1 MTYRSMSVHVEASD
15 AERARVRMA
24 ASIARLFDA
33 RLIGVG
39 ARAYYPMPDPI
50 GLSAL
55 KLKEMVT
62 ADLAAAEAIFRQET
76 TALGAATEWFAETD
90 YPIRALLRHACS
102 ADLIIAERGVAV
114 HPPETNAGTASL
126 IMAAGAPVLVAP
138 PGATELNLDSVI
150 IGWKNSREAR
160 RAIWD
165 ALPFLKHARHVRV
178 VRFSGDETSSMD
190 LEAVVERLRRHG
202 IQAEGECRRRS
213 GGAVADDIV
222 DAAHALSA
230 QLIVVGAYGHSRLQ
244 EWALG
249 GVTQHLLAR
258 SPVCVLYSH

>member
-1 MTYRSMSVHVEASD
+1 MNYRSITVHVEPSEA
-15 AERARVRMA
+15 ARARVRVA
-24 ASIARLFDA
+24 ASLAGLFEA

-39 ARAYYPMPDPI
+39 ARAFDPMPDPI
-50 GLSAL
+50 GLSVV
-55 KLKEMVT
+55 KLREAVT
-62 ADLAAAEAIFRQET
+62 NDLAAAEKIFREET
-76 TALGAATEWFAETD
+76 TALGLATQWFAETD
-90 YPIRALLRHACS
+90 YPVRALLRHACA

-126 IMAAGAPVLVAP
+126 IMAAGAPVLVTP
-138 PGATELNLDSVI
+138 PGGTELSLDTVVV
-150 IGWKNSREAR
+150 GWKNSREAR

-165 ALPFLKHARHVRV
+165 ALPFLKRARHVRV
-178 VRFSGDETSSMD
+178 VRFSGGETPPAD
-190 LEAVVERLRRHG
+190 LEAVVERLRQHG
-202 IQAEGECRRRS
+202 VHTEGECRRRT
-213 GGAVADDIV
+213 GGAVADEIV
-222 DAAHALSA
+222 AAAHALSA

>member
-1 MTYRSMSVHVEASD
+1 MDFRSISVHVEASE

-24 ASIARLFDA
+24 ASLANLFGA

-39 ARAYYPMPDPI
+39 ARAYNPLPDPI
-50 GLSAL
+50 GLSAV
-55 KLKEMVT
+55 KLREIVT
-62 ADLAAAEAIFRQET
+62 ADLAVAEAIFREET
-76 TALGAATEWFAETD
+76 IALGVATEWFAETD
-90 YPIRALLRHACS
+90 YPVRALLRHSCA

-126 IMAAGAPVLVAP
+126 IMAAGAPVLVVP
-138 PGATELNLDSVI
+138 PEATELNLDTVI

-160 RAIWD
+160 RATWD
-165 ALPFLKHARHVRV
+165 ALPFLSRARHVRV
-178 VRFSGDETSSMD
+178 VRFSGDETSSKD
-190 LEAVVERLRRHG
+190 LEAAVERLRLHG
-202 IQAEGECRRRS
+202 VQAEGEVRRRS

-222 DAAHALSA
+222 ALAHSLSA
-230 QLIVVGAYGHSRLQ
+230 QLIVTGAYGHSRLQ
-244 EWALG
+244 EWAFG